1 MHFSLRWIWYQHFYS
16 TLLISLGV
24 VGTYSTGAKI
34 QFSFLLPNF
43 ICKVNLLFYI
53 LILLFLISSI
63 FLLFNFSCVW
73 YMHAFMCMDA
83 CEVDA
88 GNHIWS
94 LFHHIHWVKVFE
106 SSTVLKHMACLTS
119 QLVLKNLHFYLPR
132 LELYADHSTH
142 PTLCGFLGI
151 QTLVSKPLVLI
162 CILSQWWF
170 IFTWHISIFKNCQRN
185 T

>member
-1 MHFSLRWIWYQHFYS
+1 MNLISTFLFHFSDLSTCSRYLQHWSQNSFPFFFPTSFAKLTFCSIYLSYS
-16 TLLISLGV
+16 
-24 VGTYSTGAKI
+24 
-34 QFSFLLPNF
+34 FSFLLF
-43 ICKVNLLFYI
+43 FCY
-53 LILLFLISSI
+53 LIFHV
-63 FLLFNFSCVW
+63 CDM
-73 YMHAFMCMDA
+73 YACFMCMGA
-83 CEVDA
+83 CVCEVDA

-106 SSTVLKHMACLTS
+106 SSTVLKVMACLTS
-119 QLVLKNLHFYLPR
+119 QLVLKNPHFYLPR

-151 QTLVSKPLVLI
+151 RTLVSKPLVLI

-170 IFTWHISIFKNCQRN
+170 FFTWPISIFKNCQRN